1 MWDRPHMLRGAA
13 NALLAA
19 ALLLVA
25 YATLHYFMRLPDF
38 ALREVRVAT
47 ALAHVT
53 ADQIETVVA
62 REVQGNFFTLD
73 LERARAGFE
82 KLPWVRKANVRRQWP
97 ARLEVAIEEHV
108 PLGRWGDAGMIN
120 TYGESFTAAFSGALP
135 LFVGP
140 PGSEKEVAAQY
151 DRLRKSLAAI
161 GLVPVEV
168 QVSARRSWQVR
179 VASGMTL
186 QLGRDDVE
194 SRLNR
199 FIAVYARTVGRLQ
212 RRLAHIDLRYPN
224 GFAVGI
230 PELGPAQQGEPR
242 NRRHARE
249 TG

>member
-1 MWDRPHMLRGAA
+1 MWDKPYLLRGAA

-19 ALLLVA
+19 ALLLAA
-25 YATLHYFMRLPDF
+25 YAALHYFKRLPDF
-38 ALREVRVAT
+38 ALREVRVAN

-53 ADQIETVVA
+53 TDQLEAVVA
-62 REVQGNFFTLD
+62 REVEGNFFTLD
-73 LERARAGFE
+73 LERARAAFE
-82 KLPWVRKANVRRQWP
+82 KLPWVRKASVRRQWP

-108 PLGRWGDAGMIN
+108 PLGRWGDAGLIN

-140 PGSEKEVAAQY
+140 PGSEKEITAQY
-151 DRLRKSLAAI
+151 IRFQRSLAAI

-168 QVSARRSWQVR
+168 QVSPRRSWQVR

-194 SRLNR
+194 ARLNR
-199 FIAVYARTVGRLQ
+199 FVAVYGRTVGRLQ
-212 RRLAHIDLRYPN
+212 RRLAYIDLRYPN

-230 PELGPAQQGEPR
+230 PELGTAQQPEPR
-242 NRRHARE
+242 NRKRD